1 LSTYLFRLR
10 CPLFVLMSIDRT
22 IASGPCLHIG
32 INFIGSALFQIL
44 HYHAQNFERITIFLM
59 KDIA

>member
-1 LSTYLFRLR
+1 
-10 CPLFVLMSIDRT
+10 MSIDRT

-44 HYHAQNFERITIFLM
+44 HYHAQNFESITIFLM